1 MKELINGTQEI
12 KKKIGPE
19 FAWQVSKNKERNSET
34 FLWPRPDAVTNGCG
48 GRAVEYGHK
57 QRIIVNK
64 LESSHLQFVFG
75 MNQRELHGLPLNCC

>member
-12 KKKIGPE
+12 KNSERNSRGKSQK
-19 FAWQVSKNKERNSET
+19 KERNSET

-48 GRAVEYGHK
+48 GRAVENGHK